1 MVSRVWVAARGRWGS
16 SVPVACIERTV
27 ASDRGWYRWR
37 YCMGAVKHGVSHARF
52 PVLARA
58 YTLELAQLPAP
69 LHVPRDV
76 LAREGAGDEL
86 ATLALTGGVSGPSPW
101 EVYPVQREA
110 EGVYELR
117 FYLRPL
123 AVARGRQAGL
133 GEWPEPGSRLVYQP
147 TTGFHALMGTLEPD
161 DIRLPM
167 CAVYRGRTVG
177 YLPGSFHGVLLR
189 GRIEAIARRR
199 PPPMRAPRTGGF
211 PRSSTPWPH

>member
-1 MVSRVWVAARGRWGS
+1 
-16 SVPVACIERTV
+16 
-27 ASDRGWYRWR
+27 
-37 YCMGAVKHGVSHARF
+37 
-52 PVLARA
+52 
-58 YTLELAQLPAP
+58 LPAP

-86 ATLALTGGVSGPSPW
+86 ATLALTGGVSSPSPW

-189 GRIEAIARRR
+189 GRIEATWGGRVTSPNSPSFHGVLLRGRIEARASS
-199 PPPMRAPRTGGF
+199 PMLLTL
-211 PRSSTPWPH
+211 